1 MPFLVNGQLGP
12 ATFWDY
18 FVWYSPNDK
27 TFVLRWEPEDLQ
39 KVGVDEIEM
48 TVTPSSGTGQPLH
61 EKVNIATKLI
71 RFTNILLSSGFEISM
86 QALRNETRVIRH
98 IVRLKTY
105 KTGCPTDLLHCRL
118 TMQQRMHQSPITRL
132 HLKITCLL

>member
-1 MPFLVNGQLGP
+1 MALPVLAGQGAVARLNGQLGP

-18 FVWYSPNDK
+18 FVWHSPNDK

-105 KTGCPTDLLHCRL
+105 KTGDKESAISTSRSAF
-118 TMQQRMHQSPITRL
+118 TSAIY
-132 HLKITCLL
+132 